1 MGKPDEFD
9 PRLKAYLHRG
19 ASTPPPAGMDARII
33 DGAPRRKRGWGLQVV
48 AAAAVLV
55 LAIGLGIVVQ
65 RARQSVGVTP
75 SASPIASPNT
85 KPTPN
90 PTPTTSVP
98 LYPLLPPASMHMI
111 NASTG
116 WAAGSGTNRILRTA
130 DG

>member
-1 MGKPDEFD
+1 MGKRDDFD

-19 ASTPPPAGMDARII
+19 AGTPPPAGIEARIVG
-33 DGAPRRKRGWGLQVV
+33 GAPRGRGGWALQAA

-75 SASPIASPNT
+75 SASPII
-85 KPTPN
+85 KPTPY
-90 PTPTTSVP
+90 PTPTPSGA

-111 NASTG
+111 DRNNG
-116 WAAGSGTNRILRTA
+116 WAA
-130 DG
+130 